1 MSAVF
6 CIVPLEFNSFYI
18 AGTRKVHAPCS
29 AEGHAFA
36 ADEKCINV
44 GCRMW
49 QDGDVEIHLGR
60 AADFLHY
67 TEPHVEALL
76 ETPRKKLLPFDANYP
91 ELMSIR
97 TDNVKTR
104 IRIWPNHAT
113 EPDHVVGKVGE

>member
-1 MSAVF
+1 
-6 CIVPLEFNSFYI
+6 
-18 AGTRKVHAPCS
+18 
-29 AEGHAFA
+29 
-36 ADEKCINV
+36 
-44 GCRMW
+44 MW